1 MNCPPIKWHETPKWS
16 VILADPVGTF
26 LPIKGQHRIF
36 RSGDVILGELFEDGW
51 LEIRAGYACDGY
63 SPTFRLFGKWIRLT
77 PTPSR
82 AGMFPAVLHDFT
94 RQFCETPGS
103 AWTRENSDIWFY
115 DALIAGGES
124 KKIAGTYYAAVS
136 RAIGDFYYSLR
147 KHDPKLSIELP

>member
-1 MNCPPIKWHETPKWS
+1 MTRTKIHTAETPRWACVLTDK
-16 VILADPVGTF
+16 AGTF
-26 LPIKGQHRIF
+26 LPITGQHRIF
-36 RSGDVILGELFEDGW
+36 RSGDQILGELFEDGW

-136 RAIGDFYYSLR
+136 RTIGDFYYSLR
-147 KHDPKLSIELP
+147 KHDPKLSIESP